1 MSVNAFNDEDAIRA
15 AYEAA
20 ERVIWHAADVGEITI
35 GIRSNY
41 STLKREV
48 VARLA
53 VRIAEAVMHSSETDI
68 ADMVPGIVE
77 RVE

>member
-20 ERVIWHAADVGEITI
+20 ERVIWHAADVGEIQICTF
-35 GIRSNY
+35 
-41 STLKREV
+41 STSVEDIV
-48 VARLA
+48 TRLA